1 MNSYIVTIIAS
12 ATHTLHLQTIMA
24 ANSEAH
30 VLAILNE
37 QYPQFRIYETGPNP
51 QYRCYITFRH
61 ANP

>member
-24 ANSEAH
+24 ADSEGH
-30 VLAILNE
+30 LLAILNE
-37 QYPQFRIYETGPNP
+37 QYPQFNIFETGNNP

-61 ANP
+61 SNP